1 VVGFARR
8 TLRFGGGLIFGAA
21 VGTAVSVLLAPKS
34 GEELKAELTDRIEE
48 AKRAGEEAE
57 LLETERLKRLFR
69 VAVNDPDAF
78 TGKYDDRHREKSP
91 EEEAAERLKKEQE
104 EAAKARRDERKAT
117 QEVAKAQERA
127 RKAEEEARKAHEKA
141 QKEEA
146 DVAKA
151 YSEAVDKSA
160 QG

>member
-1 VVGFARR
+1 VGFARR
-8 TLRFGGGLIFGAA
+8 TFRFGGGLIFGAA

-34 GEELKAELTDRIEE
+34 GKDLKAELTDRIEE
-48 AKRAGEEAE
+48 ARRAGEEAE

-78 TGKYDDRHREKSP
+78 TGKYDDRHYEKTP
-91 EEEAAERLKKEQE
+91 AEEAAERLKKEQE

-127 RKAEEEARKAHEKA
+127 RKAHEKA
-141 QKEEA
+141 QKEDA
-146 DVAKA
+146 DVARA

>member
-1 VVGFARR
+1 MGFARR
-8 TLRFGGGLIFGAA
+8 TLRFGGGLIFGAV

-78 TGKYDDRHREKSP
+78 TGKYDDRKREKTP
-91 EEEAAERLKKEQE
+91 AEEAAERLKKEQE
-104 EAAKARRDERKAT
+104 EAAGARRDERKAT

-127 RKAEEEARKAHEKA
+127 RKAEEEARKAREKT

-151 YSEAVDKSA
+151 YGEAVDKSA
-160 QG
+160 RG